1 MSPLTCPTSGPCP
14 DRVQRRVNDQSTD
27 LHRSTGPV
35 WQPPPDGAPT
45 RPAPAADE
53 LLEAVWDTVVVGG
66 GLTGV
71 TTALLLA
78 RAGQRVALLEAR
90 TLGAGTTGASTA
102 KVSLL
107 QGTTVS
113 SILRSTST
121 ATARAYVDGNREAQA
136 WVQRYCEEHEVGIQ
150 RRTAYTY
157 ATSVAGAR
165 AVREEVD
172 ATRAAGLDVGFTSET
187 TLPFPVEGAAVLEDQ
202 LQVDPV
208 ELLGAL
214 AEDAA
219 ARGALLVEGAVAHA
233 VSGSGPVVVSTDAG
247 DVRAGRVVVAT
258 NLPFLDRGG
267 HFARAEPL
275 RSYALAS
282 RTAGPA
288 VDGMY
293 LSADQ
298 PTRSLR
304 DLPDADGSLLLVGGN
319 GHVTGRASSPAARL
333 ADLDR
338 WTRDW
343 FPGARLVK
351 EWSAQDYQT
360 ASHVPWAGPLL
371 PRQEEILVAGGY
383 GKWGMTNAVA
393 ASLAL
398 SARILGGH
406 VPWAEELYAW
416 GRPTLSATGQ
426 TLRLNAGVAREM
438 SVGWVRPAGRPRRA
452 EPEEGRGEVVLDRLG
467 TPTATARVHGQV
479 HRVSAVCPHLG
490 GILRWNDAELSWD
503 CPLHGS
509 RFAADGE
516 RLEGPATCGL
526 RRRE

>member
-1 MSPLTCPTSGPCP
+1 MLG
-14 DRVQRRVNDQSTD
+14 Q
-27 LHRSTGPV
+27 G
-35 WQPPPDGAPT
+35 
-45 RPAPAADE
+45 
-53 LLEAVWDTVVVGG
+53 VWDTVVIGG

-90 TLGAGTTGASTA
+90 TIGAGTTGASTA

-107 QGTTVS
+107 QGTTIS
-113 SILRSTST
+113 SVRSSTSSG
-121 ATARAYVDGNREAQA
+121 TARAYVDGNREAQA
-136 WVQRYCEEHEVGIQ
+136 WVRRYCEEHRVGFQ
-150 RRTAYTY
+150 SRTAYTY
-157 ATSVAGAR
+157 ATSVWGAR
-165 AVREEVD
+165 SVREELD
-172 ATRAAGLDVGFTSET
+172 AAREAGLDAGWVDET
-187 TLPFPVEGAAVLEDQ
+187 TLPFPTTGAAVLEDQ

-208 ELLGAL
+208 ELLDAL
-214 AEDAA
+214 AGDAA
-219 ARGALLVEGAVAHA
+219 AHGAALVEGVVAHA
-233 VSGSGPVVVSTDAG
+233 VSGTGPVVVSTDAG
-247 DVRAGRVVVAT
+247 EVRARRVVVAT

-267 HFARAEPL
+267 HFARAEPQ
-275 RSYALAS
+275 RSYALAY
-282 RTAGPA
+282 RTPQQA

-304 DLPDADGSLLLVGGN
+304 DLPDSDGSLLLVGGN

-338 WTRDW
+338 WTHDW
-343 FPGARLVK
+343 FPEATLVH

-360 ASHVPWAGPLL
+360 SSHVPWAGPLL
-371 PRQEEILVAGGY
+371 PRQDDVLVAGAY

-398 SARILGGH
+398 SARILGGQ
-406 VPWAEELYAW
+406 VPWADELYAW
-416 GRPTLSATGQ
+416 GRPTLAATAK
-426 TLRLNAGVAREM
+426 TLRHNAGVAREM
-438 SVGWVRPAGRPRRA
+438 SVGWVRPATKPGRV
-452 EPEEGRGEVVLDRLG
+452 EPEEGQGEVVLDRLG
-467 TPTATARVHGQV
+467 TPTGTARVHGRV

-509 RFAADGE
+509 RFAADGT

-526 RRRE
+526 RRRT